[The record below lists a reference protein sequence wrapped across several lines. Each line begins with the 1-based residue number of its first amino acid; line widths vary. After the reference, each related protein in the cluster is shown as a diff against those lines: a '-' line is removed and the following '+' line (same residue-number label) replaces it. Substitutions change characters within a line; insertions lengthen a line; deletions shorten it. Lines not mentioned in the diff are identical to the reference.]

1 MAVTMRR
8 RRFIAVIAGSV
19 ASASWPLG
27 GRAQQAGK
35 ISRIG
40 LLSPFS
46 PTDTAVWHQAFV
58 NGLAELG
65 WIDGKNIVIEY
76 RYADGQNDRLPALI
90 GDLQRLKVEVIVT
103 AVTNDTLAA
112 KNSTTGIPIVM
123 AAAGDPVAT
132 GIVQSLARPGG
143 NVTGLSQMNPE
154 LNGKWLELLR
164 TIAPHIST
172 VAVLL
177 NPEDPISVLGSKE
190 IQLAAQKIGINTRD
204 WEARNPGE
212 LDSVFADVASTGA
225 NALAIMPNPLFV
237 VALKRIADFAL
248 QKRLPSIFHLR
259 EFPAVGGLM
268 SYGVDRND
276 LFRRAATYVDK
287 ILKGARPADLPIE
300 QPTKFEL
307 AINAKTAKALGLEVP
322 PALLATADEVIE

>member
-1 MAVTMRR
+1 MAVTMQR
-8 RRFIAVIAGSV
+8 RRFIAAVAGSV
-19 ASASWPLG
+19 VSVSWPLG
-27 GRAQQAGK
+27 GRAQQTGK
-35 ISRIG
+35 IPRIG

-46 PTDTAVWHQAFV
+46 PSDTAVWHQAFL
-58 NGLAELG
+58 NGLAALG
-65 WIDGKNIVIEY
+65 WIDGKNIIIEY

-90 GDLQRLKVEVIVT
+90 ADLQRLKVEVIVT

-112 KNSTTGIPIVM
+112 KNTATGIPIVM

-154 LNGKWLELLR
+154 LNGKRLELLR
-164 TIAPHIST
+164 AIAPHMST

-177 NPEDPISVLGSKE
+177 NPEDPISELGWKE
-190 IQLAAQKIGINTRD
+190 MQLSAQKIGISARH
-204 WEARNPGE
+204 WEARNANE
-212 LDSVFADVASTGA
+212 LDKALSDVAGA
-225 NALAIMPNPLFV
+225 NVNALAIMPNPLFV

-287 ILKGARPADLPIE
+287 ILKGAQPADLPIE

-307 AINAKTAKALGLEVP
+307 AINAKTAKALGLVVP